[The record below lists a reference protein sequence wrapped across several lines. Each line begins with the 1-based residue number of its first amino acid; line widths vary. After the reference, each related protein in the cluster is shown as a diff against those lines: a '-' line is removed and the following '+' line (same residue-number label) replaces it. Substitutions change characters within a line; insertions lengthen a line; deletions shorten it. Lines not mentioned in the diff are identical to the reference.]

1 MKMTLAAA
9 ISAFAIAAIS
19 SVALAGDAH
28 DARALSNDKH
38 TEQSAQFDNGPAAQ
52 AGASNT
58 DIVNRTPVYAQQ
70 QQNVISQASSTVGVP
85 LLVPN
90 K

>member
-28 DARALSNDKH
+28 DTRARSNSKH
-38 TEQSAQFDNGPAAQ
+38 TEHSAQFDNGPAAQ
-52 AGASNT
+52 AVASST
-58 DIVNRTPVYAQQ
+58 DIVNGTPVYAQQ
-70 QQNVISQASSTVGVP
+70 QANVGYQASSTLGVP
-85 LLVPN
+85 PLVPN